1 MQQVHPLAQTTFT
14 DEIIQNGVKS
24 KNIKSLSKDTKKE
37 NNHINTSPPT
47 LISPGFLTG
56 ETSEWVLFDN
66 IPSVNGKCETIH
78 GDSDNLTDDLEVEKD
93 SILSTISN
101 RESYVIN
108 DFDIISDDEVDVDV
122 DGYYD
127 DEGDDDSLINVVR
140 DEMNNLIGLKLNDTK
155 EKQRNELVDK
165 INNWIKGLS
174 GIENKTYNHNKINST
189 YEIKKKK
196 KFFSDK
202 TKMAKTIIEIYHL
215 KKAIGIQEIN
225 NSQLKEFKRILNK
238 LNTALIKTDDFQHE
252 GIFMNNPD
260 LESCIPGNW
269 KNMMLDNLINTNYDK
284 NNIIYNM
291 GNVAIDDIKNKNN
304 ETNDIKD
311 RNFWQR
317 DESLSTQSISTGWD
331 GIGNL

>member
-1 MQQVHPLAQTTFT
+1 MIVIKKH
-14 DEIIQNGVKS
+14 VKS
-24 KNIKSLSKDTKKE
+24 KNIKSLSKDIKKE
-37 NNHINTSPPT
+37 NNYINTSPPT
-47 LISPGFLTG
+47 LISSGFLTG

-78 GDSDNLTDDLEVEKD
+78 GDSDNLTDDLEIEKD

-108 DFDIISDDEVDVDV
+108 DFDIISDD
-122 DGYYD
+122 
-127 DEGDDDSLINVVR
+127 
-140 DEMNNLIGLKLNDTK
+140 
-155 EKQRNELVDK
+155 
-165 INNWIKGLS
+165 
-174 GIENKTYNHNKINST
+174 IENKTHNHNKINST

-196 KFFSDK
+196 KFF
-202 TKMAKTIIEIYHL
+202 IYHL
-215 KKAIGIQEIN
+215 KKANGIQEIN

-291 GNVAIDDIKNKNN
+291 GNVAIDDIKNINILKHL
-304 ETNDIKD
+304 I
-311 RNFWQR
+311 F
-317 DESLSTQSISTGWD
+317 
-331 GIGNL
+331 